1 MDFETLTV
9 KEVAN
14 YLRVHT
20 DMIYTLVRQK
30 QIPHVRLG
38 NRILFTKE
46 TIHSW
51 IQDQEDK
58 SLQNNR

>member
-46 TIHSW
+46 TIQSW